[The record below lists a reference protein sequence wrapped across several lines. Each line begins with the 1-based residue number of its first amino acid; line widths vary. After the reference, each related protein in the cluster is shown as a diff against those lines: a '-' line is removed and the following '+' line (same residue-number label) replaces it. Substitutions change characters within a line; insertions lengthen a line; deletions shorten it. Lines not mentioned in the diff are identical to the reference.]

1 MLAMC
6 ELDCSHTSMPKNMV
20 VYSTC
25 ALKIA
30 MLLVTLM
37 GVLKACLMIFIGLVY
52 LLMRDGEQ
60 TISHEDHIRNQKEL
74 EHIKRQSTIC
84 SKKDTHISVYARQS
98 LWINNGQ
105 QPKKKIRRAHGSI
118 LALVA
123 I

>member
-37 GVLKACLMIFIGLVY
+37 DVLKACLMIFIGLVY

-60 TISHEDHIRNQKEL
+60 TISHEAHIRNRKEL
-74 EHIKRQSTIC
+74 GHIKRQSTIC
-84 SKKDTHISVYARQS
+84 SKKDTHTNAYARQS
-98 LWINNGQ
+98 LWISNEQ
-105 QPKKKIRRAHGSI
+105 LQKRKIRRTHGSI